1 MHPIDADRA
10 SPEAKLREKRLF
22 LQKADECSHTNLVS
36 RSWELRR
43 AEHEA
48 WENKVRRADLTA
60 RLNDRDRWIESVEH
74 SWAWKIAKPLWKL
87 QRRFS
92 KHVAG
97 SIGELS
103 DLVYALDCPD
113 GWNPSNGVLTISGWC
128 FAHGGPQVVGV
139 RARVGRKSYFGHY
152 GLIREDV
159 AQKVPDYPGARYGGF
174 SINITL
180 SPGTSTVRL
189 EAIGQGTSWKC
200 FVERALEI
208 TAEDGST
215 AAREVSSEDARSGRI
230 SATDKRYGHQL
241 PIVYPSVRAN
251 EVVSV
256 LRPLIVHHAG
266 RVKSKLPLISI
277 VTCTFNTRPRWL
289 AEAAASVL
297 NQTFADWEWCL
308 SDAGSD
314 NPEVGEMLQSLGKA
328 HDAFK
333 VSFATRASVSA
344 ARNRAL
350 ELARGEF
357 VCFLD
362 HDALLHPE
370 ALAAMAGKL
379 REGFDVG
386 YSDEDKFDDASGLLT
401 EPFFKPAW
409 SPEYFRGAIYV
420 GHLLCLRREL
430 AASVGFDPALDGV
443 QDFAF
448 MLRVSETDARI
459 THIPRVLYHKR
470 KIVRSIGAASD
481 RKADLMTLE
490 PKALS
495 AHLERM
501 GLPARAESGATPHR
515 LKIVPTPRKSFPKIS
530 IMIPTKDSPELL
542 SRCLN
547 GLYQNTRYPNFE
559 VILADNNTT
568 NKEALEVMRAYPAVR
583 IEIPNPFNFS
593 RANNTA
599 VRHAAGEYLVFLN
612 NDTEIISELW
622 LDHLVYYAEQEDVGA
637 VGALLLHED
646 GGVQHAGVVLGMRGT
661 ADHMMRGFTV
671 NSDGYG
677 GNLSCPREVSAVT
690 AACMAMRKLT
700 FEAIGGFDEDF
711 RNVYQD
717 LDLCLRLRSRGLR
730 IIWTPRVLLIHHE
743 SHSRQKSD
751 DLVDRQL
758 LLDRWRAVIEQGDP
772 YYNPNLNVERG
783 DYSWRT

>member
-1 MHPIDADRA
+1 
-10 SPEAKLREKRLF
+10 
-22 LQKADECSHTNLVS
+22 
-36 RSWELRR
+36 
-43 AEHEA
+43 
-48 WENKVRRADLTA
+48 
-60 RLNDRDRWIESVEH
+60 
-74 SWAWKIAKPLWKL
+74 
-87 QRRFS
+87 
-92 KHVAG
+92 
-97 SIGELS
+97 
-103 DLVYALDCPD
+103 
-113 GWNPSNGVLTISGWC
+113 
-128 FAHGGPQVVGV
+128 
-139 RARVGRKSYFGHY
+139 
-152 GLIREDV
+152 
-159 AQKVPDYPGARYGGF
+159 
-174 SINITL
+174 
-180 SPGTSTVRL
+180 
-189 EAIGQGTSWKC
+189 
-200 FVERALEI
+200 
-208 TAEDGST
+208 
-215 AAREVSSEDARSGRI
+215 
-230 SATDKRYGHQL
+230 
-241 PIVYPSVRAN
+241 
-251 EVVSV
+251 
-256 LRPLIVHHAG
+256 
-266 RVKSKLPLISI
+266 
-277 VTCTFNTRPRWL
+277 
-289 AEAAASVL
+289 
-297 NQTFADWEWCL
+297 
-308 SDAGSD
+308 
-314 NPEVGEMLQSLGKA
+314 MLQSLGKA

-379 REGFDVG
+379 REGFDVA
-386 YSDEDKFDDASGLLT
+386 YSDEDKLDDASGLLT

-459 THIPRVLYHKR
+459 THIPRVLYHSR

-490 PKALS
+490 AKALS

-568 NKEALEVMRAYPAVR
+568 NKEALEVMRTYPAVR

-622 LDHLVYYAEQEDVGA
+622 LDHLLYYAEQQDVGA

-646 GGVQHAGVVLGMRGT
+646 GGVQHAGVVLGMCGT

-700 FEAIGGFDEDF
+700 FEAIGGFNEDF

-730 IIWTPRVLLIHHE
+730 IIWTPRALLIHHE

-758 LLDRWRAVIEQGDP
+758 LLDRWREVIEQGDP